1 VRRCPT
7 RSRIGD
13 KMAASSLHR
22 SMKNTLTTG
31 IRGES
36 HHLVDESM
44 SPPHLP
50 SKVLST
56 PSMIGLIEDTC
67 LWAVQGH
74 LDEGETTVGIHVC
87 VSHSASVSAGETI
100 DIVCELTDIDRRRLV
115 FDTKVTSGGK
125 VVSEGTHQ
133 RFVVRPNAS

>member
-1 VRRCPT
+1 
-7 RSRIGD
+7 
-13 KMAASSLHR
+13 
-22 SMKNTLTTG
+22 MKDTLTTG

-67 LWAVQGH
+67 LWAAQRH
-74 LDEGETTVGIHVC
+74 LDDGETTVGTHVC

-115 FDTKVTSGGK
+115 FETKVTSGDR
-125 VVSEGTHQ
+125 VVSEGTHE
-133 RFVVRPNAS
+133 RFVVRPAAT